1 MSRDTESRPGTAR
14 VPGHAPNFRDTRVPA
29 HMSASWDTLTL
40 YWDSADASWDTCFLG
55 HADTLLAQPC
65 PGTRLRVPG
74 RPHTVL
80 GHVHRVLGH
89 LCPGTR
95 VHRVPACHPRVPA
108 RPCPGTP
115 LVCARTRERVP
126 ARLVRVP
133 AHVCPST
140 RRARVPG
147 HGARVPAHHARVPAH
162 GCAESVSGHGTIF
175 FPSLI

>member
-1 MSRDTESRPGTAR
+1 MLMFRKRTCHVVARPIMHIKHLRRGAHCRGCILHRGSTHRHGGFVVSRDTESRPGTAR

-89 LCPGTR
+89 VCPGTR
-95 VHRVPACHPRVPA
+95 GHAA
-108 RPCPGTP
+108 GT
-115 LVCARTRERVP
+115 LDRCYAT
-126 ARLVRVP
+126 L
-133 AHVCPST
+133 SKMT
-140 RRARVPG
+140 
-147 HGARVPAHHARVPAH
+147 
-162 GCAESVSGHGTIF
+162 
-175 FPSLI
+175 